1 MNVFYTTTEAIR
13 AVLGLTAKE
22 LYDSQITDLG
32 VAEMLQLELG
42 GVYPDYASLK
52 VKIDNS
58 TATPEEEHT
67 WKILSQ
73 YVKYEAAAFLLPQF
87 QMLVVQKISDGD
99 VEMARFQNNNLQD
112 TINRILTMRDKYKN
126 MLLSDAGLLPVSVGL
141 GLFSTVQPSYDPV
154 TNEGTF

>member
-1 MNVFYTTTEAIR
+1 MKKNYLSKTAMSANPLAMIVAKKSWKNMTTAWLLLLFTVFGFTD
-13 AVLGLTAKE
+13 VLGQ
-22 LYDSQITDLG
+22 SPF
-32 VAEMLQLELG
+32 V
-42 GVYPDYASLK
+42 
-52 VKIDNS
+52 DNN

-126 MLLSDAGLLPVSVGL
+126 MLRGDAGLLPVSVGL